1 MFGYPFR
8 SWSSTL
14 VGVAFGVFV
23 SAVVLSFLCIVLRG
37 LLIVIMGI
45 SLSAVLLG
53 VWVRWLLFRFR
64 GW

>member
-1 MFGYPFR
+1 MTGYPFR

-23 SAVVLSFLCIVLRG
+23 SAVALSFLCIVLRG
-37 LLIVIMGI
+37 LLVVIMGI
-45 SLSAVLLG
+45 SLSVVAVG
-53 VWVRWLLFRFR
+53 VWLRWLLFRFR

>member
-23 SAVVLSFLCIVLRG
+23 SSVVLSFLCIVLRG
-37 LLIVIMGI
+37 LLVVIMGI
-45 SLSAVLLG
+45 SLSAVFFG
-53 VWVRWLLFRFR
+53 VWLRWLLFRLR